1 MKPKIPN
8 QKKAYNAL
16 NLRLIKYMSQVQ
28 SIYDRIAKEMAIA
41 VESTSY
47 DGSFE
52 FQFRDYP
59 ELNQIVNKLM
69 SGYVS
74 QMNGLIYSGTSNE
87 WKESNI
93 MQDLLARKVLR
104 AYDFEKG
111 GDKYNRYFQP
121 NTEALKAFQQR
132 VDRGMN
138 LSQKLWVQSQ
148 ALKKEMEQTIST
160 AIERGQ
166 SAVVLSKRISK
177 YLSDFPSMKA
187 DYAERYGRA
196 ASCLDCQYASIRL
209 ARTEINMAYRKAE
222 QTRWKQFD
230 FILGYEIKLSK
241 RHPAPDICDD
251 LLGIYPKDFVFL
263 GWHPNCMCYVVP
275 IVMSDEEYYG
285 SPSIQKSAMIS
296 RTPKNFNDWVRNNR
310 SRIGQAETLPYFLKD
325 NRKYWHLSVEDAA
338 EYRHADRNEKAIR
351 RAARN
356 RSLLA
361 FELDVSND
369 EIATLR
375 RSAKTYDVD
384 ISRFEK
390 YIATHQFK
398 ESFGMITQSERSVL
412 SDMYDKY
419 NDKVLQAVE
428 SFNRTKKSYLAKF
441 DYSYDFGDWR
451 NGVNKKFANITPT
464 QFEPVSKIKP
474 KLKATYEEAHKELQN
489 LRSIPLKPKK
499 FIDDFDDWELETALD
514 DQEAVMA
521 GKKLMQNLYG
531 PNFDNVSTWVR
542 VVSAYKSEGW
552 GKAYEVFL
560 DEYHNGL
567 KEVME
572 AATHLNELRSAD
584 LSIIPTRWIPRF
596 NDYIKT
602 IETARIDVRGYE
614 RVYREIEGAYNI
626 YKLSSDKDLI
636 TYGLDKLSFNTPHT
650 IVEGFRGIGL
660 SPTKWLGKKEFYDS
674 FDKFVPCIS
683 LSGNKA
689 YYWSKYK
696 HVRIDFDGHKER
708 FANSEWYHKGL
719 QYHEYGHAKAALQG
733 NWENSKGFKD
743 LFKKFYDDYNQP
755 SNFYQDSIGKTR
767 WKIEGKYWE
776 VKYKYGDPKK
786 DMDELFGAITD
797 TLQALSKDKSRID
810 RIGHDWEYF
819 AKSEFSCLSEI
830 IAHLSENYW
839 AHNNYFKIALPR
851 LYNEAMTLYKKF
863 YKANLPT
870 KR

>member
-1 MKPKIPN
+1 MKPNIPN
-8 QKKAYNAL
+8 QKKAYDAL
-16 NLRLIKYMSQVQ
+16 NKRLVNYVAQVQ
-28 SIYDRIAKEMAIA
+28 SIYDRIARQVATAIDG
-41 VESTSY
+41 VGY
-47 DGSFE
+47 DGSEE
-52 FQFRDYP
+52 FLFGDYP
-59 ELNQIVNKLM
+59 ELKQTINGIM
-69 SGYVS
+69 TSYAA
-74 QMNGLIYSGTSNE
+74 QMNNLIYAGTTNE

-121 NTEALKAFQQR
+121 NSDALKAFQNR
-132 VDRGMN
+132 ADNGLN
-138 LSQKLWVQSQ
+138 LSQKLWHQSQ
-148 ALKKEMEQTIST
+148 ALKKELEHTIST

-177 YLSDFPSMKA
+177 YLIDFPSLKA
-187 DYAERYGRA
+187 DYTEKFGKA
-196 ASCLDCQYASIRL
+196 ATCANCQYASIRL

-222 QTRWKQFD
+222 QTRWQQFD

-263 GWHPNCMCYVVP
+263 GWHPNCMCYVIPV
-275 IVMSDEEYYG
+275 VMSDEEYYG

-310 SRIGQAETLPYFLKD
+310 SRIGKAEKLPYFLKD
-325 NRKYWHLSVEDAA
+325 NKKYWHLSVEDAA
-338 EYRHADRNEKAIR
+338 EYRHADRDEKAIKL
-351 RAARN
+351 AWKN
-356 RSLLA
+356 RDLLKYNI
-361 FELDVSND
+361 DVDNSD
-369 EIATLR
+369 IATLR
-375 RSAKTYDVD
+375 RNAKAYEVD
-384 ISRFEK
+384 ISSFDK
-390 YIATHQFK
+390 FLATHQFK
-398 ESFGMITQSERSVL
+398 ESFGVITDSERSVL
-412 SDMYDKY
+412 RDMYDKY
-419 NDKVLQAVE
+419 NDKVSQAFN
-428 SFNRTKKSYLAKF
+428 SFAREKKSYLSKF
-441 DYSYDFGDWR
+441 DYSYNFGDWKD
-451 NGVNKKFANITPT
+451 GITKKFANIKPSRY
-464 QFEPVSKIKP
+464 EPVSQVRA
-474 KLKATYEEAHKELQN
+474 KLKAAYDEARKELHN
-489 LRSIPLKPKK
+489 LRTIPLKPKQL
-499 FIDDFDDWELETALD
+499 INDFDDWELETAMS

-531 PNFDNVSTWVR
+531 PNIDNVNSWIR
-542 VVSAYKSEGW
+542 VESARITEGW

-572 AATHLNELRSAD
+572 AATHLNELRTVD
-584 LSIIPTRWIPRF
+584 LSIIPARWIPRF

-626 YKLSSDKDLI
+626 YKLSSDQDLI
-636 TYGLDKLSFNTPHT
+636 AYGLDKLSFNTPHT

-708 FANSEWYHKGL
+708 FAKSEWYRKGL
-719 QYHEYGHAKAALQG
+719 QYHEFGHAKAALQG
-733 NWENSKGFKD
+733 NWENNKDFKD

-755 SNFYQDSIGKTR
+755 TNFYQDSTGKTK
-767 WKIEGKYWE
+767 WKIEEKYWE
-776 VKYKYGDPKK
+776 VKYKYGDSKK

-810 RIGHDWEYF
+810 GFGHDWDYF
-819 AKSEFSCLSEI
+819 ANSEFSCLAEI
-830 IAHLSENYW
+830 IAHLSENHW
-839 AHNNYFKIALPR
+839 AHNKYFKMALPR
-851 LYNEAMTLYKKF
+851 LYNEAMALYKKF

>member
-8 QKKAYNAL
+8 QKKAYDAL

-28 SIYDRIAKEMAIA
+28 SIYDRIANQIAIA
-41 VESTSY
+41 VDSTNY
-47 DGSFE
+47 DGSVE
-52 FQFRDYP
+52 FLFRDYP
-59 ELNQIVNKLM
+59 ELNQIVKNLM
-69 SGYVS
+69 SDYAA
-74 QMNGLIYSGTSNE
+74 QMNNLIYAGTTKE

-111 GDKYNRYFQP
+111 GDKYQRYFQP
-121 NTEALKAFQQR
+121 NTDALKAFQQR
-132 VDRGMN
+132 ADRGMN
-138 LSQKLWVQSQ
+138 LSQKLWLQSQ

-187 DYAERYGRA
+187 DYTEKYGKA
-196 ASCLDCQYASIRL
+196 VSCHDCQYASIRL

-338 EYRHADRNEKAIR
+338 EYRHADRDEKAIR
-351 RAARN
+351 LAWKN
-356 RSLLA
+356 RDLLKYNI
-361 FELDVSND
+361 DVDNSD
-369 EIATLR
+369 IATLR
-375 RSAKTYDVD
+375 RNAKVYEVD
-384 ISRFEK
+384 ISSFEK
-390 YIATHQFK
+390 FLATHQFK
-398 ESFGMITQSERSVL
+398 ESSGMITDSARSVL
-412 SDMYDKY
+412 SDMFDKY
-419 NDKVLQAVE
+419 DDKVRQAVE
-428 SFNRTKKSYLAKF
+428 SFGRTKKSYLSKF

-451 NGVNKKFANITPT
+451 DGVTKKFANITPT

-531 PNFDNVSTWVR
+531 PNIDNVSTWVR

-636 TYGLDKLSFNTPHT
+636 AYGLDKLSFNTPHT

-708 FANSEWYHKGL
+708 FANSEWYRKGL

-733 NWENSKGFKD
+733 NWENSKDFKD

-755 SNFYQDSIGKTR
+755 ANFYQDSTGKTK

-810 RIGHDWEYF
+810 GFGHDWDYF
-819 AKSEFSCLSEI
+819 AKSEFSCLAEI
-830 IAHLSENYW
+830 IAHLSENHW
-839 AHNNYFKIALPR
+839 AHNKYFKMALPR

>member
-8 QKKAYNAL
+8 QKKAYDAL
-16 NLRLIKYMSQVQ
+16 SLRLIKYMSQVQ
-28 SIYDRIAKEMAIA
+28 SIYDKIANQIAIA
-41 VESTSY
+41 VDSTNY
-47 DGSFE
+47 DGSVE
-52 FQFRDYP
+52 FLFKDYP
-59 ELNQIVNKLM
+59 ELNQTVKNLM
-69 SGYVS
+69 SDYAG
-74 QMNGLIYSGTSNE
+74 QMNNLIYSGTSNE

-111 GDKYNRYFQP
+111 GDKYQRYFQP
-121 NTEALKAFQQR
+121 NTDALKAFQQR

-187 DYAERYGRA
+187 DYAEKYGKA
-196 ASCLDCQYASIRL
+196 VNCHDCQYASIRL

-384 ISRFEK
+384 ISSFEK

-451 NGVNKKFANITPT
+451 NGVNKMFANITPT

-531 PNFDNVSTWVR
+531 PNIDNVSTWVR

-572 AATHLNELRSAD
+572 AATHLNELRSTD

-636 TYGLDKLSFNTPHT
+636 AYGLDKLSFNTPHT

-708 FANSEWYHKGL
+708 FANSEWYRKGL

>member
-1 MKPKIPN
+1 
-8 QKKAYNAL
+8 
-16 NLRLIKYMSQVQ
+16 MSQVQ

-111 GDKYNRYFQP
+111 GDKYQRYFQP

-166 SAVVLSKRISK
+166 SSVVLSKRISK

-187 DYAERYGRA
+187 DYAERYGKA
-196 ASCLDCQYASIRL
+196 VSCLDCQYASIRL

-230 FILGYEIKLSK
+230 FILGYEVKLSK

-251 LLGIYPKDFVFL
+251 LIGIYPKDFVFL

-275 IVMSDEEYYG
+275 IMMSDEEYYG

-338 EYRHADRNEKAIR
+338 EYRHADRDEKAIKL
-351 RAARN
+351 AWKN
-356 RSLLA
+356 RDLLKYNI
-361 FELDVSND
+361 DVDNSD
-369 EIATLR
+369 IATLR
-375 RSAKTYDVD
+375 RNAKAYEVD
-384 ISRFEK
+384 ISSFEK
-390 YIATHQFK
+390 FLTTHQFK
-398 ESFGMITQSERSVL
+398 ESFGMMTDSERSVL
-412 SDMYDKY
+412 SDMFDKY
-419 NDKVLQAVE
+419 DDKVSQAKE
-428 SFNRTKKSYLAKF
+428 SFGRIKKSYLAKF
-441 DYSYDFGDWR
+441 DYSYNFGDWR
-451 NGVNKKFANITPT
+451 DGITNKFANITPT
-464 QFEPVSKIKP
+464 QFEPVSKIKT
-474 KLKATYEEAHKELQN
+474 KLKATYDEARRELQD
-489 LRSIPLKPKK
+489 LRSIPLKAKK
-499 FIDDFDDWELETALD
+499 LIDDFDDWELETALD
-514 DQEAVMA
+514 DQEAVIA

-531 PNFDNVSTWVR
+531 PNIDNVNSWIR
-542 VVSAYKSEGW
+542 VESARITEGW

-572 AATHLNELRSAD
+572 AATHLNELRTAD

-626 YKLSSDKDLI
+626 YKLSSDQDLI
-636 TYGLDKLSFNTPHT
+636 AYGLDKLSCNTPHT

-708 FANSEWYHKGL
+708 FANSEWYRKGL

-733 NWENSKGFKD
+733 NWENSKDFKD
-743 LFKKFYDDYNQP
+743 LFKKFHDDYNQP

-776 VKYKYGDPKK
+776 VKYKYGNPKK

-810 RIGHDWEYF
+810 RNGHDWEYF

-830 IAHLSENYW
+830 IAHLSEIYW